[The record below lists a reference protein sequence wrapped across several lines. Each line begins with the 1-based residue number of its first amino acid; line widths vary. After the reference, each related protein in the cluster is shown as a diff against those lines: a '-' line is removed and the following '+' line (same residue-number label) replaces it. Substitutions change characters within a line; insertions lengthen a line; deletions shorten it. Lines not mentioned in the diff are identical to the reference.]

1 MGTVAAVC
9 NRRAS
14 HTAGK
19 LRVKHDHIHMLT
31 GSSCSWS
38 LCCLCTVFPIL
49 ASGLSLC
56 SKKLCVQ
63 QMLLTLTSS
72 MTCRRHLDELLEG
85 LSNWTQDAAS
95 ATAAKNTACLLQ
107 LTKAFAETQAAPV
120 RQDLPPQFSN
130 VVEDAGQQCT
140 ALCAGC
146 ACQQVQVIILRL
158 ATSDLFVEPPASAS
172 GTFLCLMLC
181 VI

>member
-1 MGTVAAVC
+1 M
-9 NRRAS
+9 
-14 HTAGK
+14 
-19 LRVKHDHIHMLT
+19 HDYILMLT
-31 GSSCSWS
+31 GLSCSWS

-56 SKKLCVQ
+56 HKKLSVQ

-85 LSNWTQDAAS
+85 LTNWTQDVAS
-95 ATAAKNTACLLQ
+95 PTAAKNTACLLQ
-107 LTKAFAETQAAPV
+107 LTKAFTETQAALV
-120 RQDLPPQFSN
+120 RQALPSQFGN
-130 VVEDAGQQCT
+130 VVADAGQQCT

-158 ATSDLFVEPPASAS
+158 ATSDLFVEHPAPAS
-172 GTFLCLMLC
+172 GTFLCLTLC
-181 VI
+181 AM

>member
-1 MGTVAAVC
+1 M
-9 NRRAS
+9 
-14 HTAGK
+14 
-19 LRVKHDHIHMLT
+19 HDYIHMLT
-31 GSSCSWS
+31 GLSCSWS

-56 SKKLCVQ
+56 SKKLSVQ
-63 QMLLTLTSS
+63 QMLLTSS
-72 MTCRRHLDELLEG
+72 TTCRQHLDELLEG

-107 LTKAFAETQAAPV
+107 LTKAFAETQAALV
-120 RQDLPPQFSN
+120 RQALPSQFGN
-130 VVEDAGQQCT
+130 VVADAGQQCT

-158 ATSDLFVEPPASAS
+158 ATSDLFVERPAS

-181 VI
+181 AM